1 MRYSHCALPA
11 SLRPSRKQGTRAFSL
26 VETLVACCLSLIAVT
41 AFFASAGQAIRMT
54 HVGRENVY
62 ASQMLQERMD
72 AFRSASSFTKVTTV
86 AGVRS
91 LVTNATNV
99 AANFP
104 AATETFTVSTYYP
117 TPAAP
122 TPAPLVVTRTPSGAL
137 SSAGAT
143 PVPNSAVKVSIQ
155 TSWTGTGGV
164 ARSRQLSTIMSSNGV
179 K

>member
-1 MRYSHCALPA
+1 
-11 SLRPSRKQGTRAFSL
+11 
-26 VETLVACCLSLIAVT
+26 
-41 AFFASAGQAIRMT
+41 MT

-72 AFRSASSFTKVTTV
+72 TFRSASSFTKVTTA
-86 AGVRS
+86 AGVRA
-91 LVTNATNV
+91 LVTSATDV

-122 TPAPLVVTRTPSGAL
+122 TPAPLVVTRTPSGTL

-143 PVPNSAVKVSIQ
+143 PIPNSAVKVSIQ